1 LSNEEVL
8 HALAI
13 GRKDPVVFFEQVLGI
28 RVNHAQRRWL
38 SLIRPGEDGWQWRY
52 KTVIHVAAN
61 QIGKTLGVAGLLLWA
76 ANYKIGNDPS
86 DAQEWLNSAY
96 LVIHVAPKQQQAYLP
111 LKDIAMIIKG
121 THAAQKLPVR
131 VPEGFAREAKVET
144 YYQGL
149 ELWNGSII
157 QFRTSEDKAQAL
169 QGYRCSLI
177 TFDEVGFEAHLKAVV
192 YETLMMRLISTGGP
206 ILMVGTPNGMTEYYE
221 FVTEITTQGRE
232 LGDRKWENKD
242 SALCWS
248 HVTDNVGF
256 GISQQEVERMEANLD
271 PATKEQQLRGAFLE
285 PAEAF
290 FTPTESMVKAFKED
304 LLDVEMPKS
313 GHVYAIFWDPSVS
326 SDPTACIVLDVTE
339 KTWRGVN
346 FKHYLKPPPFT
357 QLISDIHAMH
367 ALYNSDGA
375 RATTGFDSTSM
386 GGAIVRQSLSGL
398 HPQRPIN
405 FGGPTT
411 KITSLTNLRAALV
424 ERRIILPAT
433 WYRLKREILNYRLKD
448 DKIAQ
453 DSVMALV
460 GVCDM
465 ASRGVGGTQRSKID
479 VSGRVA
485 VIGRR

>member
-1 LSNEEVL
+1 LSNEEIL
-8 HALAI
+8 HALAE
-13 GRKDPVVFFEQVLGI
+13 GRKDPVYFFEQVLGI

-38 SLIRPGEDGWQWRY
+38 LLIRPGEDGWQWRY

-76 ANYKIGNDPS
+76 ANYKIGNDPA
-86 DAQEWLNSAY
+86 DAQAWLVSPY

-111 LKDIAMIIKG
+111 LKDSVMICKG
-121 THAAQKLPVR
+121 QHAAQKMKVR
-131 VPEGFAREAKVET
+131 IPEGFARETKVES

-149 ELWNGSII
+149 ELWNGAII

-169 QGYRCSLI
+169 QGYRCNLI

-221 FVTEITTQGRE
+221 FVTEITTQGKS
-232 LGDRKWENKD
+232 LGDRVWEKD
-242 SALCWS
+242 DAALCWS
-248 HVTDNVGF
+248 HVTDNIGY
-256 GISQQEVERMEANLD
+256 GISQEEVDRMEANLD

-290 FTPTESMVKAFKED
+290 FIPTDLVIKAFDDNIPE
-304 LLDVEMPKS
+304 LELPIS
-313 GHVYAIFWDPSVS
+313 GHSYAIFWDPSVA
-326 SDPTACIVLDVTE
+326 SDPTAVVVIDVSA
-339 KTWRGVN
+339 KPWKGVY
-346 FKHYLKPPPFT
+346 FKHYLKPPSFS
-357 QLISDIHAMH
+357 QLISEIYALH

-375 RATTGFDSTSM
+375 KATTGFDSTSM
-386 GGAIVRQSLSGL
+386 GGAIIRQSLSGL
-398 HPQRPIN
+398 HPQRPLN
-405 FGGPTT
+405 FGGPAT

-424 ERRIILPAT
+424 EKKLRLPGK
-433 WYRLKREILNYRLKD
+433 WFRLKREILNYRLRD

-460 GVCDM
+460 GSCDM
-465 ASRGVGGTQRSKID
+465 ASRGVGGTQTAAFG
-479 VSGRVA
+479 VGGRVA
-485 VIGRR
+485 AVGRR